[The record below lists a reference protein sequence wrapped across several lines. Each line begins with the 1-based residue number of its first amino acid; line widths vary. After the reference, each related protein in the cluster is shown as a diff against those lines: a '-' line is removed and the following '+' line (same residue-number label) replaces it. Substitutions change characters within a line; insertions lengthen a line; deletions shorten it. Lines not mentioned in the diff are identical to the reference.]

1 MSFLEGYAL
10 NYNSLALLEGFLLWF
25 ITFVTL
31 SMLKEKSKALKWFIA
46 VLFTGVLFLSGYV
59 FSQGYYIENKI
70 PRLII
75 LAVIPYQHVCTVGF
89 VFNFPNDITP
99 RFSRYFLA
107 FLFTIVTIVVGYLV
121 FKALQTNIYYDF
133 SGHFY
138 ELNIPQV
145 FKVYG
150 ATVLFTTLSVQFL
163 ALWKW
168 YFLPQEEKKGY
179 GWFNLAFFLG
189 YTMSAVLNLSNKL
202 GFIDRSWYITFFS
215 FMTTFAIFIL
225 LVAFVNNTKDRT
237 TFLFKIIG
245 ASFTTFIFIF
255 SILTLT
261 ILTDREN
268 FYDLSKN
275 STWKGVL
282 QEPNLDPNLVFI
294 QTLEEGKFS
303 YEYVTSDI
311 EASLSSENF
320 MKKLVLYNLLQN
332 STSEIL
338 EDFPGSLL
346 ENKVLAFY
354 WKYLFVKSPTNEKD
368 SILDTIPTVNKK
380 FFLLYN
386 KVKEI
391 PEEEFRNKFL
401 TFFEKE
407 KNNFLGGDELLL
419 AALNESS
426 KENKELKEYILEFF
440 SPLVFPNT
448 RAYSFSKDGKNKLVN
463 FYYINNNKIYQ
474 FAYNYISYRE
484 YIHKGAI
491 VLFYLIILGT
501 ILFVAGMPVFLSR
514 ALIKPLGKLLVN
526 VGEVRKG
533 NLDVYTPIKV
543 NDEIG
548 YLSRAFNMMVKSI
561 RESEKKL
568 KEYAET
574 LEEKVKER
582 TRELAESLSQIKSL
596 KEQQDG
602 DYFLTTLLLKPF
614 GVSEKEGAKIK
625 LDFFIKQKKEFSFRG
640 KTYQIGGDVCLSN
653 RIQLKGKNYL
663 VFLNADA
670 MGKSIQGA
678 GGILVLGSVY
688 ESIIQRTHSY
698 PVHSEVAPEK
708 WIKQAFKEMHKVFE
722 TFDGS
727 MLISLIFGLVD
738 ESNGLVYYI
747 NAEHPWLILY
757 RDGVASFVEEKT
769 YFRKLG
775 HMGLKGEIIIS
786 TFQMKP
792 GDLLIMGSDGKDDVV
807 LDKSESSR
815 QINENEE
822 LFLKRVEECKGDL
835 KKIYETIQANYEL
848 IDDFSLLSIYYPLE
862 DLKNFSQILEIQE
875 IIDKARSLMKRTND
889 YTLVIDMLERAY
901 EEKGREEKLVEL
913 LGLCYQKTQQYSKA
927 SLLYKDFLKYH
938 DASTE
943 LLLQMVSCFK
953 KTREFEIAI
962 EISERIKLREPRN
975 SRNLL
980 HLADLYAYT
989 RNYRKAK
996 KILLKLLE
1004 FESSNEKARILL
1016 EKIESLESQNLF
1028 TV

>member
-1 MSFLEGYAL
+1 
-10 NYNSLALLEGFLLWF
+10 
-25 ITFVTL
+25 
-31 SMLKEKSKALKWFIA
+31 
-46 VLFTGVLFLSGYV
+46 
-59 FSQGYYIENKI
+59 
-70 PRLII
+70 
-75 LAVIPYQHVCTVGF
+75 
-89 VFNFPNDITP
+89 
-99 RFSRYFLA
+99 
-107 FLFTIVTIVVGYLV
+107 
-121 FKALQTNIYYDF
+121 
-133 SGHFY
+133 
-138 ELNIPQV
+138 
-145 FKVYG
+145 
-150 ATVLFTTLSVQFL
+150 
-163 ALWKW
+163 
-168 YFLPQEEKKGY
+168 
-179 GWFNLAFFLG
+179 
-189 YTMSAVLNLSNKL
+189 
-202 GFIDRSWYITFFS
+202 
-215 FMTTFAIFIL
+215 
-225 LVAFVNNTKDRT
+225 
-237 TFLFKIIG
+237 
-245 ASFTTFIFIF
+245 
-255 SILTLT
+255 
-261 ILTDREN
+261 
-268 FYDLSKN
+268 
-275 STWKGVL
+275 
-282 QEPNLDPNLVFI
+282 
-294 QTLEEGKFS
+294 
-303 YEYVTSDI
+303 
-311 EASLSSENF
+311 
-320 MKKLVLYNLLQN
+320 
-332 STSEIL
+332 
-338 EDFPGSLL
+338 
-346 ENKVLAFY
+346 
-354 WKYLFVKSPTNEKD
+354 
-368 SILDTIPTVNKK
+368 
-380 FFLLYN
+380 
-386 KVKEI
+386 
-391 PEEEFRNKFL
+391 
-401 TFFEKE
+401 
-407 KNNFLGGDELLL
+407 
-419 AALNESS
+419 
-426 KENKELKEYILEFF
+426 
-440 SPLVFPNT
+440 
-448 RAYSFSKDGKNKLVN
+448 
-463 FYYINNNKIYQ
+463 
-474 FAYNYISYRE
+474 
-484 YIHKGAI
+484 
-491 VLFYLIILGT
+491 
-501 ILFVAGMPVFLSR
+501 
-514 ALIKPLGKLLVN
+514 
-526 VGEVRKG
+526 
-533 NLDVYTPIKV
+533 
-543 NDEIG
+543 
-548 YLSRAFNMMVKSI
+548 
-561 RESEKKL
+561 
-568 KEYAET
+568 
-574 LEEKVKER
+574 
-582 TRELAESLSQIKSL
+582 
-596 KEQQDG
+596 
-602 DYFLTTLLLKPF
+602 
-614 GVSEKEGAKIK
+614 
-625 LDFFIKQKKEFSFRG
+625 
-640 KTYQIGGDVCLSN
+640 
-653 RIQLKGKNYL
+653 
-663 VFLNADA
+663 